1 MLVYVLSNINQILG
15 VFSNLLEVQKYYS
28 TLYNGLIPV
37 FNVKLEEFSLNTT
50 TGRDMTIFLKK
61 NQIEEE
67 NIFKPKLNYY
77 RGKFKKEH
85 CDIFESI
92 QECDN
97 CGGEDCVRNGEC
109 CNNNYDY

>member
-1 MLVYVLSNINQILG
+1 MLVYVLSNTNQTLG
-15 VFSNLLEVQKYYS
+15 VFSSLLEVQKYYS
-28 TLYNGLIPV
+28 TFYNGLIPA
-37 FNVKLEEFSLNTT
+37 FNVKLEEFSLNSI
-50 TGRDMTIFLKK
+50 TGRDITIFLKK
-61 NQIEEE
+61 NQIDEPEQ
-67 NIFKPKLNYY
+67 KLNYY

-85 CDIFESI
+85 LEPRYLDII